1 MSAFTSVFE
10 PVHVFCQ
17 STLKYVCKYGEGG
30 RIAVTGSHPQ
40 PSPAAASLRFQQC
53 NVAHP
58 SCQASTEHVFNG
70 CSISNQ
76 PVGPKQLLQLQEG
89 KEDRNSV

>member
-1 MSAFTSVFE
+1 M
-10 PVHVFCQ
+10 
-17 STLKYVCKYGEGG
+17 YVNMGG
-30 RIAVTGSHPQ
+30 VGVGITVTGSRPQ

-89 KEDRNSV
+89 KEDRNRV